1 MNKSKYVG
9 NLGKKIAL
17 NYMIKNGFCHI
28 CSNYHSR
35 YGEIDIICENE
46 KYIVFVEVK
55 SRKKGTCYKGV
66 EAVDK
71 NKRLKIIK
79 TAFDYVLKNSIEKQ
93 PRFDVIEVEFPSQKI
108 VYYENAFSGD
118 EYDEFF

>member
-1 MNKSKYVG
+1 MNRTKQIG
-9 NLGKKIAL
+9 DLGEKLAL
-17 NYMIKNGFCHI
+17 DYMTQNGFQHI

-55 SRKKGTCYKGV
+55 SRKKGTRYKAV

-71 NKRLKIIK
+71 RKRLKIIK
-79 TAFDYVLKNSIEKQ
+79 TAFDYILKNPTEKQ
-93 PRFDVIEVEFPSQKI
+93 PRFDVVEAEFPSQKI
-108 VYYENAFSGD
+108 IYYENAFQGD